1 MRGARGWSRAMRA
14 ANRSAEDLALPP
26 RPPTPSQT
34 AQLRAENH
42 GSGHATAQLV
52 FAPGLTRTSSYPGHL
67 VRHRTASPQ
76 HARAACKIAM
86 SVCYDSTGIP
96 IPCGGWNG
104 ASCPLSLP
112 PSLGCAA
119 HAPPPVARSVRL
131 VRDRPA
137 VPALPHHRLDL
148 DLRPRLR
155 PHRTRPRPHPRDQ
168 RLEAVPRVL
177 GRPVRRP
184 RGQRGARLHGP
195 RARRE
200 GAVQTVAEQAQPRP
214 PAVPRPRRRRPLGV
228 PPHPPSPRLLRPTLV
243 AQHAVLP
250 PDAHIRTIQPRPPR
264 RRPPHPGL
272 PPRDPPAR
280 VAAARQPEPVR
291 LPRHRLHPAR
301 FHPERQKRAGE
312 LAPRQGV
319 DRRQLLAPVARPGHR
334 PPRPPPLLLLDHPG
348 ALYFFSSTIF
358 L

>member
-1 MRGARGWSRAMRA
+1 MVSSDESCEPLGGGSR
-14 ANRSAEDLALPP
+14 S
-26 RPPTPSQT
+26 PPTPT
-34 AQLRAENH
+34 DAQPDRPAACREPRLGPRDRPASLRA
-42 GSGHATAQLV
+42 GSHSHLLVPGPSRSTPHRLATTRPSSLQDRYV
-52 FAPGLTRTSSYPGHL
+52 GLLRLY
-67 VRHRTASPQ
+67 RHPHPLR
-76 HARAACKIAM
+76 RLERC
-86 SVCYDSTGIP
+86 V
-96 IPCGGWNG
+96 
-104 ASCPLSLP
+104 LSLP
-112 PSLGCAA
+112 LSPSPGCAA

-250 PDAHIRTIQPRPPR
+250 PDAHLRSIQPRPPR

-301 FHPERQKRAGE
+301 LHPERQKRAGE